1 MTLNASTV
9 TVTVNSIAKILNRIR
24 DDGFSA
30 EYLLR
35 EATGEFRLKVR
46 HSEYTDKTR
55 AKVVNR
61 HNLEL
66 VQVVYPTGGALVN
79 TIRKAYL
86 VFEQDFGDTDSSA
99 MDVDEAL
106 IDFTTDTVISD
117 LQAWMS

>member
-9 TVTVNSIAKILNRIR
+9 AVTVNSVAKTLNRIR
-24 DDGFSA
+24 DDGYSS

-55 AKVVNR
+55 GKVVNR

-106 IDFTTDTVISD
+106 IDFTTDTVIGD